1 MQEVIFRHLFE
12 ISLQN
17 TLSSPKSN
25 QGFPYGWVLV
35 ANEIQGSQGH
45 LFGLVTAPDLSEK
58 VELFAQIGK
67 RRIYLLTYTA

>member
-17 TLSSPKSN
+17 TLSFPKSN
-25 QGFPYGWVLV
+25 QGFPYGSVLD

-45 LFGLVTAPDLSEK
+45 LFGLVTAG
-58 VELFAQIGK
+58 FN
-67 RRIYLLTYTA
+67 